1 MRQQMYKCCF
11 LIYSKTTSFNFESIM
26 RLSIDVT
33 LEQHQHLK
41 ALSAL
46 KGQSLKQY
54 VLERTLPS
62 IEAKKALETLE
73 NFLSPRMESA
83 QNGQLS
89 AKSVDQIFDSVL
101 NEQ

>member
-1 MRQQMYKCCF
+1 
-11 LIYSKTTSFNFESIM
+11 M

-33 LEQHQHLK
+33 PEQHQHLK
-41 ALSAL
+41 ALAVL

-62 IEAKKALETLE
+62 MEAKKALETLE

-89 AKSVDQIFDSVL
+89 AKSVDQIFDNVL